1 MATLRHLC
9 APAPQKMWFGR
20 AFTRGRGSCF
30 RRLPMSRQDE
40 VRTPPLL
47 QFCIGALLVGV
58 IVADLI
64 APLGLAVWVFYA
76 VPLGMCLFTRMPLL
90 PLYIAAFATLAT
102 TLSFA
107 VDPFGS
113 APLVESWLGLVN
125 RSMYVAT
132 LWPVAGMVR
141 RLMIVREGTEREAWL
156 RKTKSALLESLQ
168 GELPVS
174 EVVKR
179 TLDGVVRAVNAE
191 VGAAFLV
198 RPGGA
203 LEFAAGHALSGD
215 DIERAFRAGEG
226 LVGSTAESGRITVV
240 PEVPEGFLRVHAG
253 IGQGAP
259 RSVTLAPLR
268 SESKTL
274 AVLALGTMS
283 KASETD
289 LALLERISDPTAVA
303 IRSAEYRKRLREL
316 LEESQRQAQELQSQ
330 QAELEAQQAELEA
343 ANEEMSQTTATMELQ
358 AEELERQRDE
368 LAAARDAAE
377 RASQY
382 KSEFLANMSHE
393 LRTPL
398 NSSLILARL
407 LADNAEGNLNQ
418 EQVRSAQTIYSAG
431 NDLLVLIND
440 ILDLAKI
447 EAGRAEV
454 SPEPVALASVK
465 DALERSFRALA
476 TQKNLV
482 FRIDLSEDVEPS
494 ISTDSRRLEQI
505 LKNLLANAFKFTETG
520 SVELLITHGAAGR
533 IRFSVRDTGLGI
545 APHQQEVIF
554 EAFRQADGTTSRKYG
569 GTGLGLSISRELA
582 RLLGGDISV
591 ESVAGKGSTFTLEL
605 PVDSSL
611 LEQARPVPAP
621 ANVAWTGNEPAPNK
635 SERRLPSQRAPAFLD
650 DRAGPRQRERL
661 ILVVED
667 DAAFARILYDL
678 AHELDF
684 DCAVAPTAEE
694 GLALAAELQP
704 SGILLDVGLPDAS
717 GLSVL
722 ERLKRNPTTRH
733 VPIHMVSVADN
744 MQTALELGAIG
755 YALKPV
761 AREDLVVAIKKLE
774 ERYEREVRRVLLVE
788 DDPRQQQSLKLLLG
802 GIGVELVVAG
812 SVKQALP
819 ELERR
824 SFDCMVLDLTLP
836 DGSGYDLLEKMA
848 EGGRYSFPPVIVYTG
863 KELERADEE
872 RLRKYSRSIIVKGAR
887 SPERLLDEVT
897 LFLHRVE
904 STLPPDHRRMLADV
918 RQRDA
923 AFEGRTI
930 LVVEDD
936 VRNVFALSRVL
947 EPRGATVLIAR
958 NGREALEVL
967 DREPKVDLVLM
978 DLMMPEMDG
987 LAATREIRK
996 RDRLKRLPV
1005 IALTAKAMADD
1016 REQALGAGAND
1027 YMAKPFEVERLVSL
1041 CRVWLPR

>member
-1 MATLRHLC
+1 
-9 APAPQKMWFGR
+9 
-20 AFTRGRGSCF
+20 
-30 RRLPMSRQDE
+30 MSRQDE
-40 VRTPPLL
+40 VRTPPL
-47 QFCIGALLVGV
+47 QHFGIGALLIGV
-58 IVADLI
+58 IAAELLT
-64 APLGLAVWVFYA
+64 PLGLAVWVFYA
-76 VPLGMCLFTRMPLL
+76 LPLGMCLFTRSPML
-90 PLYIAAFATLAT
+90 PLFVAALAT
-102 TLSFA
+102 VVTALSS
-107 VDPFGS
+107 VLDPLRS
-113 APLVESWLGLVN
+113 VSLVENWLGLAN
-125 RSMYVAT
+125 RSMYIAT
-132 LWPVAGMVR
+132 LWPVALMVR
-141 RLMIVREGTEREAWL
+141 KLMIAREDSEREAWL
-156 RKTKSALLESLQ
+156 RRTQATLLESLQ
-168 GELPVS
+168 GELPVG

-179 TLDGVVRAVNAE
+179 TLDGVVRAVNAQ

-198 RPGGA
+198 QRDGA
-203 LEFAAGHALSGD
+203 LEFAAGYALD
-215 DIERAFRAGEG
+215 DDDTKLAFRAGEG
-226 LVGSTAESGRITVV
+226 LVGAAAENGRITIV

-253 IGQGAP
+253 IGSGAP
-259 RSVTLAPLR
+259 RSVTIAPLR
-268 SESKTL
+268 TETRTL
-274 AVLALGTMS
+274 AVLALGTMG
-283 KASETD
+283 KATETD
-289 LALLERISDPTAVA
+289 RALLERISEPTAIA
-303 IRSAEYRKRLREL
+303 IRSAEYQKRLREL
-316 LEESQRQAQELQSQ
+316 LDESQRQAHELQSQ

-343 ANEEMSQTTATMELQ
+343 ANEELAQTNATMEIQ
-358 AEELERQRDE
+358 SEELERQRDE
-368 LAAARDAAE
+368 VAAARDAAE
-377 RASQY
+377 QASQY

-407 LADNAEGNLNQ
+407 LADNAEGNLNE
-418 EQVRSAQTIYSAG
+418 EQVRSAETIYSAG

-447 EAGRAEV
+447 ESGHADV
-454 SPEPVALASVK
+454 SAEPVSLANVQDS
-465 DALERSFRALA
+465 LERSFRALA
-476 TQKNLV
+476 TQRNLT
-482 FRIDLSEDVEPS
+482 FRIDLSAELEPTLQ
-494 ISTDSRRLEQI
+494 TDSRRLEQI
-505 LKNLLANAFKFTETG
+505 LKNLLANAFKFTEAG
-520 SVELLITHGAAGR
+520 SVELLITRGAAGR

-545 APHQQEVIF
+545 APDQQEVIF
-554 EAFRQADGTTSRKYG
+554 EAFRQADGTTSRKHG

-591 ESVAGKGSTFTLEL
+591 ESSLGKGSTFTLEL
-605 PVDSSL
+605 P
-611 LEQARPVPAP
+611 LEGTLP
-621 ANVAWTGNEPAPNK
+621 EPAQAPLPAK
-635 SERRLPSQRAPAFLD
+635 AAWASPERVSVRAEPKAPSQRTPAFSD
-650 DRAGPRQRERL
+650 DREGPRQRGRL

-684 DCAVAPTAEE
+684 DCAVAHTAEE
-694 GLALAAELQP
+694 GLALASELQP

-722 ERLKRNPTTRH
+722 ERLKRNPATRH
-733 VPIHMVSVADN
+733 VPIHMISAADN
-744 MQTALELGAIG
+744 VQTALELGAIG

-761 AREDLVVAIKKLE
+761 AREDLVTALKKLE

-788 DDPRQQQSLKLLLG
+788 DDPRQQESLKLLLG

-812 SVKQALP
+812 SVKEALP

-836 DGSGYDLLEKMA
+836 DGSGHDLLEKMA
-848 EGGRYSFPPVIVYTG
+848 EGIRYSFPPVIVYTG
-863 KELERADEE
+863 KDLERADEE
-872 RLRKYSRSIIVKGAR
+872 KLRKYSRSIIVKGAR

-918 RQRDA
+918 RQRDT

-967 DREPKVDLVLM
+967 DREPSVDLVLM

-987 LAATREIRK
+987 LTATRELRK
-996 RDRLKRLPV
+996 RERLKQLPV

>member
-1 MATLRHLC
+1 
-9 APAPQKMWFGR
+9 
-20 AFTRGRGSCF
+20 
-30 RRLPMSRQDE
+30 MSQQDE
-40 VRTPPLL
+40 AHTPPILG
-47 QFCIGALLVGV
+47 FFIGTSLVGV
-58 IVADLI
+58 MVADLI
-64 APLGLAVWVFYA
+64 TPLGLAVWVFYA
-76 VPLGMCLFTRMPLL
+76 VPLGMCLFMRNPLL
-90 PLYIAAFATLAT
+90 PLYVTAIATVT
-102 TLSFA
+102 TALSYV
-107 VDPFGS
+107 VDPLS
-113 APLVESWLGLVN
+113 SESLVEGWLGLTN
-125 RSMYVAT
+125 RSMYIVT
-132 LWPVAGMVR
+132 LWPVAVMVR
-141 RLMIVREGTEREAWL
+141 KLMIARESSEREAWL
-156 RKTKSALLESLQ
+156 RRTQGALLESLQ
-168 GELPVS
+168 GEHSVS

-179 TLDGVVRAVNAE
+179 TLDGAVRAINAQ
-191 VGAAFLV
+191 VGAVFLV
-198 RPGGA
+198 QPGGA
-203 LEFAAGHALSGD
+203 LEFAAGHALD
-215 DIERAFRAGEG
+215 DDDTKLVFRAGEG
-226 LVGSTAESGRITVV
+226 LIGAAAQSGRLTVV
-240 PEVPEGFLRVHAG
+240 PDVPDGFLRVHAG
-253 IGQGAP
+253 IGKGAP
-259 RSVTLAPLR
+259 RSVTIAPLR
-268 SESKTL
+268 SESKTF
-274 AVLALGTMS
+274 AVLALGTMR
-283 KASETD
+283 AANETD
-289 LALLERISDPTAVA
+289 LALLERISDPAAVA
-303 IRSAEYRKRLREL
+303 IRSAEYQRRLREL
-316 LEESQRQAQELQSQ
+316 LDESQRQAQELQSQ

-343 ANEEMSQTTATMELQ
+343 ANEEMAQTNATMEVQ
-358 AEELERQRDE
+358 SEELERQRDE
-368 LAAARDAAE
+368 VAAARDAAE

-407 LADNAEGNLNQ
+407 LADNAEGNLNE

-447 EAGRAEV
+447 EAGRADV
-454 SPEPVALASVK
+454 SAEPIALTQVK
-465 DALERSFRALA
+465 DTLERSFRALA
-476 TQKNLV
+476 KQKSLA
-482 FRIDLSEDVEPS
+482 FRIEASPHLEAN
-494 ISTDSRRLEQI
+494 IHTDGRRLEQI
-505 LKNLLANAFKFTETG
+505 LKNLLANAFKFTASG
-520 SVELLITHGAAGR
+520 SVELLITRGAAGR
-533 IRFSVRDTGLGI
+533 IRFSVRDTGMGI

-591 ESVAGKGSTFTLEL
+591 ESTLGEGSTFTLDL
-605 PVDSSL
+605 PVESTIPESSK
-611 LEQARPVPAP
+611 EAPPPAHG
-621 ANVAWTGNEPAPNK
+621 AWGGAERAPTK
-635 SERRLPSQRAPAFLD
+635 IERKAPSHRAPAFLD
-650 DRAGPRQRERL
+650 DREGPRQRGRL

-667 DAAFARILYDL
+667 DTAFARILYDL
-678 AHELDF
+678 AHELGF
-684 DCAVAPTAEE
+684 DCAVAQTAEE
-694 GLALAAELQP
+694 GLTLASELQP

-722 ERLKRNPTTRH
+722 ERLKRNPATRH
-733 VPIHMVSVADN
+733 VPIHMLSVADN
-744 MQTALELGAIG
+744 VQTALELGAIG

-761 AREDLVVAIKKLE
+761 AREDLITVVKKLE

-788 DDPRQQQSLKLLLG
+788 DDPRQQESLKLLLG

-812 SVKQALP
+812 SVKDALP

-836 DGSGYDLLEKMA
+836 DGSGHDLLEKMA
-848 EGGRYSFPPVIVYTG
+848 EGIRYSFPPVIVYTG
-863 KELERADEE
+863 KDLARADEE
-872 RLRKYSRSIIVKGAR
+872 KLRKYSRSIIVKGAR

-904 STLPPDHRRMLADV
+904 SSLPPDHRRMLADV
-918 RQRDA
+918 RQRDS

-967 DREPKVDLVLM
+967 DGEPNVDLVLM

-987 LAATREIRK
+987 LTATREIRK
-996 RDRLKRLPV
+996 RERLKRLPV